1 MLRAGQTERRVERDL
16 ATGETVHRLLD
27 DSGDVRIDAHG
38 LEVGSIKL
46 TEYRIKDDDPLS
58 AVAEARWTQK
68 VGRGAWRTRTETWT
82 RMTATKDAFLIH
94 ATLDAY
100 EGDAR
105 VWSQNWDCAVPRD
118 LV

>member
-1 MLRAGQTERRVERDL
+1 M
-16 ATGETVHRLLD
+16 
-27 DSGDVRIDAHG
+27 
-38 LEVGSIKL
+38 
-46 TEYRIKDDDPLS
+46 S

-82 RMTATKDAFLIH
+82 RMTATKGAFLIH

-100 EGDAR
+100 EGETR